1 MATVTIGMVATSSL
15 GRLAVLGTAVQD
27 AEFGET

>member
-1 MATVTIGMVATSSL
+1 MVATSSL
-15 GRLAVLGTAVQD
+15 ERLAVLGTAVQD